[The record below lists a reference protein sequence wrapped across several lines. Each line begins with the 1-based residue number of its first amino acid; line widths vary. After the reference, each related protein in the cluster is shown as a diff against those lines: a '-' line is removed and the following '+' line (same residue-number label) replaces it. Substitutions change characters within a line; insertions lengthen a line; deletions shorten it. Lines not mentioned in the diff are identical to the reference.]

1 MPLNDSEDIIEAGAR
16 IGHFIVQM
24 YNRKRLHSALGYL
37 MLVEF
42 EKRHLS

>member
-1 MPLNDSEDIIEAGAR
+1 MPLNDSEDIIEVGAHR
-16 IGHFIVQM
+16 AFYCADV
-24 YNRKRLHSALGYL
+24 YRKRQHSALGYL